1 MAQSSQ
7 LSKDERY
14 KRSFSPNNNRIR
26 SKHHDDNDDD
36 ADIGLGGILD
46 AHVEGIR

>member
-1 MAQSSQ
+1 MAQSNQ

-14 KRSFSPNNNRIR
+14 KRSFSPHNRIR